1 MRKKSKKRIRAG
13 RILASALGWAVVA
26 VGALSLAFVCVVA
39 LGVSLPDSIA
49 NIVFVSRLKS
59 APVLAAVASAAFMLL
74 GIVVLLSVRLII
86 KDERDGIREERAVY
100 DAREQAIREVGSS
113 VTGIF
118 GDEDDDA
125 SFDGDFMPPSCLIDE
140 NKKSA
145 APEAADETKNAERT
159 ENAPLPQSDVIE
171 SDKTV
176 VPIKSLPKRRKHPR
190 RPRK

>member
-1 MRKKSKKRIRAG
+1 MRKKSKKRICAG

-125 SFDGDFMPPSCLIDE
+125 SFDGDFMPP
-140 NKKSA
+140 
-145 APEAADETKNAERT
+145 
-159 ENAPLPQSDVIE
+159 
-171 SDKTV
+171 
-176 VPIKSLPKRRKHPR
+176 
-190 RPRK
+190 

>member
-1 MRKKSKKRIRAG
+1 MSKKRIRAG

-145 APEAADETKNAERT
+145 ALEAADEAKNAERT

>member
-1 MRKKSKKRIRAG
+1 MRKKSKKRIHAG

-49 NIVFVSRLKS
+49 NIVLVSRLKS

-74 GIVVLLSVRLII
+74 GIVVLRLII

-145 APEAADETKNAERT
+145 APEAADEAKNAERT